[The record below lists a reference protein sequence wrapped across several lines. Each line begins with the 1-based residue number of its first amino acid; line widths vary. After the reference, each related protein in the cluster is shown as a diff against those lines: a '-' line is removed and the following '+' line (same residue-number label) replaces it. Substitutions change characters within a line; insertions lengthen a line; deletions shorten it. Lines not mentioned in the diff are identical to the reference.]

1 MKKIKQWISWYFKP
15 QGRPVYPSSMEKIKK
30 LKKKVKDLEF
40 KVGGLENELMIIM
53 KEHRH
58 LINSLEMG
66 SKISTEDAYK
76 QIKEEHKELKKVR
89 KQFKKNDE

>member
-1 MKKIKQWISWYFKP
+1 MMKKIKQWISWYFKP

-58 LINSLEMG
+58 LINVLE
-66 SKISTEDAYK
+66 SRIDT
-76 QIKEEHKELKKVR
+76 L
-89 KQFKKNDE
+89 DEGCGKCTKS

>member
-1 MKKIKQWISWYFKP
+1 MMRKVKQWISWYFKP

-58 LINSLEMG
+58 LINVLE
-66 SKISTEDAYK
+66 SRVDT
-76 QIKEEHKELKKVR
+76 L
-89 KQFKKNDE
+89 DEGCGKCTKS

>member
-1 MKKIKQWISWYFKP
+1 MMKKIKQWISWYFKP

-58 LINSLEMG
+58 LINVLE
-66 SKISTEDAYK
+66 SRVDT
-76 QIKEEHKELKKVR
+76 L
-89 KQFKKNDE
+89 DEGCGKCTKS

>member
-1 MKKIKQWISWYFKP
+1 MMKKIKQWISWYFKP

-58 LINSLEMG
+58 LINSLEMRVDTLDEG
-66 SKISTEDAYK
+66 CGKCM
-76 QIKEEHKELKKVR
+76 
-89 KQFKKNDE
+89 KN

>member
-1 MKKIKQWISWYFKP
+1 MKKLKQWISWYFKP

-58 LINSLEMG
+58 LINVLE
-66 SKISTEDAYK
+66 SRVDT
-76 QIKEEHKELKKVR
+76 L
-89 KQFKKNDE
+89 DEGCGKCTKS

>member
-1 MKKIKQWISWYFKP
+1 MMKKLKQWISWYFRP

-58 LINSLEMG
+58 LINVLE
-66 SKISTEDAYK
+66 SRVDT
-76 QIKEEHKELKKVR
+76 L
-89 KQFKKNDE
+89 DEGCGKCTKS

>member
-58 LINSLEMG
+58 LINVLE
-66 SKISTEDAYK
+66 SRVDT
-76 QIKEEHKELKKVR
+76 L
-89 KQFKKNDE
+89 DEGCGKCTKS

>member
-1 MKKIKQWISWYFKP
+1 MKKLKQWISWYFRP
-15 QGRPVYPSSMEKIKK
+15 QRRPVYPSSMEKIKK

-58 LINSLEMG
+58 LINSLEMRIDTLDEG
-66 SKISTEDAYK
+66 CGKCM
-76 QIKEEHKELKKVR
+76 
-89 KQFKKNDE
+89 KN

>member
-1 MKKIKQWISWYFKP
+1 MNRLTKYFKWFLRP
-15 QGRPVYPSSMEKIKK
+15 TIKPVYPSSMEKIKK

-58 LINSLEMG
+58 LINSLEMRVD
-66 SKISTEDAYK
+66 T
-76 QIKEEHKELKKVR
+76 L
-89 KQFKKNDE
+89 DEGCGKCTKS

>member
-1 MKKIKQWISWYFKP
+1 MNRITKYFKWFFKP
-15 QGRPVYPSSMEKIKK
+15 QGRPVYSSSMEKIKK

-58 LINSLEMG
+58 LINSLEMRVD
-66 SKISTEDAYK
+66 T
-76 QIKEEHKELKKVR
+76 L
-89 KQFKKNDE
+89 DEGCGKCTKS

>member
-1 MKKIKQWISWYFKP
+1 MMKKVKQWISWYFKP

-58 LINSLEMG
+58 LINVLE
-66 SKISTEDAYK
+66 SRVDT
-76 QIKEEHKELKKVR
+76 L
-89 KQFKKNDE
+89 DEGCGKCTKS

>member
-58 LINSLEMG
+58 LINVLE
-66 SKISTEDAYK
+66 SRIDT
-76 QIKEEHKELKKVR
+76 L
-89 KQFKKNDE
+89 DEGCGKCTKS

>member
-1 MKKIKQWISWYFKP
+1 MKKVKQWISWYFKP
-15 QGRPVYPSSMEKIKK
+15 QERPVYPSSMEKIKK

-58 LINSLEMG
+58 LINVLE
-66 SKISTEDAYK
+66 SRVDT
-76 QIKEEHKELKKVR
+76 L
-89 KQFKKNDE
+89 DEGCGKCTKS

>member
-1 MKKIKQWISWYFKP
+1 MKKIKQWISWYFRP
-15 QGRPVYPSSMEKIKK
+15 QRRPVYSSSMEKIKK

-58 LINSLEMG
+58 LINVLE
-66 SKISTEDAYK
+66 SRVDT
-76 QIKEEHKELKKVR
+76 L
-89 KQFKKNDE
+89 DEGCGKCTKS

>member
-58 LINSLEMG
+58 LINVLE
-66 SKISTEDAYK
+66 SRVDT
-76 QIKEEHKELKKVR
+76 L
-89 KQFKKNDE
+89 DEGCEKCTKS

>member
-1 MKKIKQWISWYFKP
+1 MMKKIKQWISWYFKP

-58 LINSLEMG
+58 LINVLE
-66 SKISTEDAYK
+66 SRVDT
-76 QIKEEHKELKKVR
+76 L
-89 KQFKKNDE
+89 DEGCEKCTKS